1 MNLDKAEQFL
11 KYKGLD
17 TEKYRIKD
25 VNGGYLPQIP
35 IALWLTEFAEQV
47 KNNDLLHDVGV
58 REFECGD
65 VVCTNEGKMWVI
77 TEIDG
82 DDVYVTGNGKK
93 DYPLEK
99 SDITHAH

>member
-1 MNLDKAEQFL
+1 MISAEEYF
-11 KYKGLD
+11 KKEYG
-17 TEKYRIKD
+17 EGHIKRAIELND
-25 VNGGYLPQIP
+25 LQSIY
-35 IALWLTEFAEQV
+35 ALMEEFADNTMQV

-58 REFECGD
+58 REFECDD
-65 VVCTNEGKMWVI
+65 VVCTNDGKMWVI

-82 DDVYVTGNGKK
+82 DDVLVTGNGKK